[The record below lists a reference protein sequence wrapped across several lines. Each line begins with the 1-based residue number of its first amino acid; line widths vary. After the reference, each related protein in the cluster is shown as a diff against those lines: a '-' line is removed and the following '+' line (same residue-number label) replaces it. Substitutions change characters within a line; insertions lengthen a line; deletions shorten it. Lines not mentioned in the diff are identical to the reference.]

1 MTQKNPFHALMAIAL
16 LAGPVSAQTPQAKPA
31 EAAAAAAPATP
42 TTAALAPVAV
52 SGRRAQPV
60 DADIVTNAKT
70 KILNRN
76 YASSCAFMSS
86 YNANED
92 AVTLAYMNSFGLGDS
107 ISNEAERFSDISP
120 NGNARSDAVGSAIEG
135 LAPALTDPNAAAAG
149 CGPGDRNLAAGRNFI
164 ARKDKTLDQAFAAV
178 DKDDYA
184 QARSLFEA
192 AYDKI
197 GYEEAALMLGKIH
210 LYGLGTAKSTPAA
223 VAWLEKIIDARYDPV
238 VDRLKFNPKAPEAM
252 NPRVEAAVLLAK
264 IHLVGMGAP
273 KSPEQARQWY
283 AKALDFGWV
292 PAGNTLGLAAL
303 NGYGGKKDVGRA
315 LDYLKDAAEAGYVPA
330 QFNLAE
336 LYASGAD
343 GVARNP
349 ALANRLFAQA
359 AQAGHVEAMLAVG
372 RSYDEGL
379 GMPADAAKAIS
390 YYKDAAV
397 KGNADAQ
404 SALATFFYEGQVVPQ
419 DLATARKLFEA
430 AAQRG
435 QVDAMFNLA
444 VMSVR
449 GEGGP
454 KDLAMGY
461 VWLNLAKAAG
471 HDATDAALKAVA
483 PLLTPQDQARADAVL
498 KPPAKKL

>member
-1 MTQKNPFHALMAIAL
+1 MTQKIHFHFHVLMAAAL
-16 LAGPVSAQTPQAKPA
+16 LAGPVSAQTPA
-31 EAAAAAAPATP
+31 P
-42 TTAALAPVAV
+42 TTAELAPVAV

-60 DADIVTNAKT
+60 DADIVSNAKT

-92 AVTLAYMNSFGLGDS
+92 AVTLAYMNSFRLGDS
-107 ISNEAERFSDISP
+107 ISNEAERFSDLSP
-120 NGNARSDAVGSAIEG
+120 NGNARSDAVDSAIEG

-149 CGPGDRNLAAGRNFI
+149 CGPGDRKLAAGRNYI
-164 ARKDKTLDQAFAAV
+164 ARKDKTLEQAFAAV
-178 DKDDYA
+178 DKEDYA
-184 QARSLFEA
+184 KARALFEA

-197 GYEEAALMLGKIH
+197 GYEEAALMLAKIH
-210 LYGLGTAKSTPAA
+210 LHGLGTPKSTPQA
-223 VAWLEKIIDARYDPV
+223 VAWLAKITNARYDPV
-238 VDRLKFNPKAPEAM
+238 VDRLKFDPKAPEAM

-264 IHLVGMGAP
+264 INLIGMGAP
-273 KSPEQARQWY
+273 KNPEQARQWY
-283 AKALDFGWV
+283 AKALDFGLV

-303 NGYGGKKDVGRA
+303 NGYGGKKDAARA
-315 LDYLKDAAEAGYVPA
+315 VDYLKDAAEAGYVPA
-330 QFNLAE
+330 QFNLAK
-336 LYASGAD
+336 LYAGGTD
-343 GVARNP
+343 GVARNQ
-349 ALANRLFAQA
+349 ALANSLFAQA

-372 RSYDEGL
+372 RIYDAGL
-379 GMPADAAKAIS
+379 GVPADPAKAIV
-390 YYKDAAV
+390 YYKEAAL

-419 DLATARKLFEA
+419 DLATARKLFQTA
-430 AAQRG
+430 AMRG
-435 QVDAMFNLA
+435 QVEAMFNLA

-461 VWLNLAKAAG
+461 VWLNLAKSAG

-498 KPPAKKL
+498 KPALQPVKKL